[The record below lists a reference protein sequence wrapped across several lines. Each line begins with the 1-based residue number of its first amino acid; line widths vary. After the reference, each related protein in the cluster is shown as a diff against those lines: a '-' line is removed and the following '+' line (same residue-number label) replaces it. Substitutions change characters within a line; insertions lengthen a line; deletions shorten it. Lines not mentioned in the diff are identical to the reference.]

1 MVQSNSA
8 RFYFVS
14 INVKIQLTMNAHL
27 ALNVFGDHAFPGTV
41 DGMSKNV
48 IVIMVQLQV
57 GVGRYMGTVMKKL
70 YIYLIQPIHLQPC

>member
-14 INVKIQLTMNAHL
+14 INVKIQLMMNAHL
-27 ALNVFGDHAFPGTV
+27 ALNVFGDHAFPATV

-48 IVIMVQLQV
+48 IVMIIQLQV
-57 GVGRYMGTVMKKL
+57 ASG
-70 YIYLIQPIHLQPC
+70 